1 MSHSNHRPLPTTSPP
16 PSKFIWCFAVYTAGY
31 PSYLHLSNAQD
42 NTMITLNSATD
53 LLFKLC
59 KNIAMSLP
67 ESTETR
73 WNLRHSEQSE
83 RGGKVPEWLRVI
95 QLGMKGW
102 SLSEGVKAGT
112 ISSLIPTRLCEGC
125 LWHHRHH
132 TASTS
137 FL

>member
-1 MSHSNHRPLPTTSPP
+1 
-16 PSKFIWCFAVYTAGY
+16 
-31 PSYLHLSNAQD
+31 
-42 NTMITLNSATD
+42 MITLNSATD

-95 QLGMKGW
+95 QVGMRSM
-102 SLSEGVKAGT
+102 SLSKGT
-112 ISSLIPTRLCEGC
+112 SATANKVSEEEKFLSGC
-125 LWHHRHH
+125 G
-132 TASTS
+132 
-137 FL
+137 

>member
-31 PSYLHLSNAQD
+31 PSYLHLSNAQG

-59 KNIAMSLP
+59 KKIAMPLP

-95 QLGMKGW
+95 QAGMRSM
-102 SLSEGVKAGT
+102 SLSKGT
-112 ISSLIPTRLCEGC
+112 SATANKVSEEEKFLSGC
-125 LWHHRHH
+125 G
-132 TASTS
+132 
-137 FL
+137 

>member
-1 MSHSNHRPLPTTSPP
+1 
-16 PSKFIWCFAVYTAGY
+16 
-31 PSYLHLSNAQD
+31 
-42 NTMITLNSATD
+42 
-53 LLFKLC
+53 
-59 KNIAMSLP
+59 MSLP

-95 QLGMKGW
+95 QVGIKIR
-102 SLSEGVKAGT
+102 SLSKGVKAGT
-112 ISSLIPTRLCEGC
+112 TSSRIPRLPFEGC